1 MKKILIIHTGGTIG
15 SFPKERAREMNKE
28 TAAKTR
34 RLLIENFASSKSKF
48 ARFDSML
55 LPADYPWQNTTLSES
70 MTLKK
75 LSLLIKYINSLDL
88 SLYDGLII
96 LHGTD
101 TLAYTAALLSFA
113 FAKTEIPI
121 FLVSGNRP
129 PHDKLSNANANFT
142 TAVEL
147 IWGGIAPNVYIT
159 YRNTDNVMRLYLAS
173 GIMQSENYSDD
184 FRGVKNKFFELLNKK
199 QRNIALK
206 KCLEFSQNRTD
217 FAPVNSKN
225 ITGLS
230 EKVLLIKPYTGL
242 DYSVYK
248 HCFDTVE
255 SFKAIVHGTYHSG
268 TVSYPGLVL
277 KSEAESLRKQN
288 KVDEAKELE
297 SLSEQEALSKY
308 SIKYLADRCVQK
320 NIPIFIAP
328 SSLGRDQYETMNA
341 VVENTHSCLL
351 NMTLEAAYAK
361 LIIALSCALTDEQ
374 ITEYMKLEIN
384 NEFNKY
390 PPA

>member
-15 SFPKERAREMNKE
+15 SFPKESAREMNKE

-34 RLLIENFASSKSKF
+34 RLLIENFANSKSKF
-48 ARFDSML
+48 ARFDNML

-101 TLAYTAALLSFA
+101 TLAYTATLLSFA

-147 IWGGIAPNVYIT
+147 IWGGIASNVYIT

-184 FRGVKNKFFELLNKK
+184 FRAHCNKNFILKTKRDK
-199 QRNIALK
+199 DIALK
-206 KCLEFSQNRTD
+206 KCLEFSQKRVN
-217 FAPVNSKN
+217 FAPINPKN
-225 ITGLS
+225 ITDLS

-242 DYSVYK
+242 DYSVFEN
-248 HCFDTVE
+248 CFD
-255 SFKAIVHGTYHSG
+255 SSSPFKAVVHGTYHSG
-268 TVSYPGLVL
+268 TVCYPGLVL
-277 KSEAESLRKQN
+277 KTEAEELKKQN
-288 KVDEAKELE
+288 ELLKAKELE
-297 SLSEQEALSKY
+297 ALSEQEALSKY
-308 SIKYLADRCVQK
+308 SIRYLTDKCKGK
-320 NIPIFIAP
+320 NIPVFIAP
-328 SSLGRDQYETMNA
+328 SSLGSDQYETMNA
-341 VVENTHSCLL
+341 ASENTHAKLL
-351 NMTLEAAYAK
+351 NITTESAYAK
-361 LIIALSCALTDEQ
+361 LILALSCNLTNEQ
-374 ITEYMKLEIN
+374 INEYMQLEIN
-384 NEFNKY
+384 NEFN
-390 PPA
+390 

>member
-1 MKKILIIHTGGTIG
+1 
-15 SFPKERAREMNKE
+15 
-28 TAAKTR
+28 
-34 RLLIENFASSKSKF
+34 
-48 ARFDSML
+48 
-55 LPADYPWQNTTLSES
+55 
-70 MTLKK
+70 
-75 LSLLIKYINSLDL
+75 
-88 SLYDGLII
+88 
-96 LHGTD
+96 
-101 TLAYTAALLSFA
+101 
-113 FAKTEIPI
+113 
-121 FLVSGNRP
+121 
-129 PHDKLSNANANFT
+129 
-142 TAVEL
+142 
-147 IWGGIAPNVYIT
+147 
-159 YRNTDNVMRLYLAS
+159 MRLYLAS

-288 KVDEAKELE
+288 KVEEAKELE

-308 SIKYLADRCVQK
+308 SVRY
-320 NIPIFIAP
+320 
-328 SSLGRDQYETMNA
+328 
-341 VVENTHSCLL
+341 
-351 NMTLEAAYAK
+351 
-361 LIIALSCALTDEQ
+361 LTDLCG
-374 ITEYMKLEIN
+374 KKN
-384 NEFNKY
+384 WKCSC
-390 PPA
+390 